1 MPKIPYFD
9 LEQATDEM
17 KAMLGTRPPLNIYR
31 MVAHAGPAGERFLGL
46 GGALLRENSLDAR
59 LRELVILRV
68 GILSEAPY
76 EVYQHKRI
84 ASRVGVDDAKVAALD
99 EGPEA
104 AAFDETERAVLR
116 FTDDVVKHVRAR
128 DELFADVA
136 ARLTH
141 QQLTELLILIG
152 YYMMVSRFLENTGV
166 EIEAAPA
173 K

>member
-9 LEQATDEM
+9 LDKAADDM

-31 MVAHAGPAGERFLGL
+31 MVAHAGPAGQRFLGL
-46 GGALLRENSLDAR
+46 GGALLREHSLDTK

-68 GILSEAPY
+68 GILCNAPY

-84 ASRVGVDDAKVAALD
+84 ARRVGVPDEKVAALD
-99 EGPEA
+99 IGPEA
-104 AAFDETERAVLR
+104 PVFDEMERAVLR
-116 FTDDVVKHVRAR
+116 FADDVVKNVKAEAR
-128 DELFADVA
+128 LFDDVA

-152 YYMMVSRFLENTGV
+152 YYMMVSRFLENLGV
-166 EIEAAPA
+166 EIEDAPA
-173 K
+173 S

>member
-9 LEQATDEM
+9 LDKATDEM

-31 MVAHAGPAGERFLGL
+31 MVAHAGPAGQRFLGL
-46 GGALLRENSLDAR
+46 GGALLRENSLDTG

-68 GILSEAPY
+68 GILCGSAY

-84 ASRVGVDDAKVAALD
+84 AKRIGVTDEKVAALD

-116 FTDDVVKHVRAR
+116 FTDDVVKNVRA
-128 DELFADVA
+128 EGTLFDDVA
-136 ARLTH
+136 SRLSH
-141 QQLTELLILIG
+141 QQLTELVILIG
-152 YYMMVSRFLENTGV
+152 YYMMVSRFLENFGV
-166 EIEAAPA
+166 EIEDTPVT
-173 K
+173 